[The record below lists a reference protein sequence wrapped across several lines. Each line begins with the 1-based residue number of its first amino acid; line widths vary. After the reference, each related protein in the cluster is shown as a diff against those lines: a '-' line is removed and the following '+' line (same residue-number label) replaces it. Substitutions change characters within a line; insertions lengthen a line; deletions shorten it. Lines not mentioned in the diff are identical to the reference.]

1 MPPEIRMLVL
11 FLRTRETLSSSPW
24 VIITWTLIISVLDRM
39 SGELGFY
46 DIVVGNQGDRNDLAL
61 WFKGGSLVSTYA

>member
-1 MPPEIRMLVL
+1 
-11 FLRTRETLSSSPW
+11 
-24 VIITWTLIISVLDRM
+24 M

-61 WFKGGSLVSTYA
+61 WFKEGSLVSFVVVASWNIY